1 MRHESIPV
9 RTLEHITIRGFKSIR
24 DQTLALGPL
33 NLLIGANGAGK
44 SNLIEVF
51 RLLREI
57 VTQNLAAYTAIKGG
71 PDALLHFGRKATP
84 RLHLSLEFVEGTRS
98 NGYTI
103 ELAPTEGNELVV
115 HSEQARYHERERFSK
130 PFDLPLGG
138 SASES
143 NLRDNSELCARQI
156 LADLESYRVYHFH
169 DTSSSSAMKQ
179 LCDVDDNRFLR
190 EDAANLAAYLYFLQ
204 AKHPNVFSTIEGT
217 IRQVAPFFDRFTL
230 APSRL
235 NESRIQL
242 EWKERGRDA
251 YFKASALSDGTLR
264 FICLAT
270 LLLQPQ
276 LPGLIVLDEP
286 ELGLHP
292 AAITLLADMM
302 SAAATRTQLLAA
314 TQSVTLV
321 DQFEPQQ
328 VWAVDRED
336 GQSTFRRLGDS
347 DMSAWTD
354 EYSLGE
360 LWQKNVV
367 GARP

>member
-1 MRHESIPV
+1 MRHEQSHV
-9 RTLEHITIRGFKSIR
+9 RILEQLTIRGFKSIR
-24 DQTLALGPL
+24 GQKLALGPL

-44 SNLIEVF
+44 SNLVAVF
-51 RLLREI
+51 QLLREI

-71 PDALLHFGRKATP
+71 PDALLYFGRKTTP
-84 RLHLSLEFVEGTRS
+84 QMHLSLEFVEGLSS

-103 ELAPTEGNELVV
+103 ELVPTEGNELVV
-115 HSEQARYHERERFSK
+115 DSEIARYHERGRY
-130 PFDLPLGG
+130 PRPYDLPLGG
-138 SASES
+138 GTSES
-143 NLRDNSELCARQI
+143 KLRDNSDLCARQI

-204 AKHPNVFSTIEGT
+204 AKHPNVFATIEGS

-251 YFKASALSDGTLR
+251 YFKASSLSDGTLR

-292 AAITLLADMM
+292 AAIALLADMM
-302 SAAATRTQLLAA
+302 SAAATRTQLIAA

-321 DQFEPQQ
+321 DQFEPEQ

-336 GQSTFRRLGDS
+336 GQSTFKRLSDT

-354 EYSLGE
+354 DYSLGE